1 LECKFKYGYDNWGQE
16 VRRDGREK
24 RAVEY
29 ILGKI
34 YDLSER

>member
-1 LECKFKYGYDNWGQE
+1 MKCSIQP
-16 VRRDGREK
+16 RRDGREK

>member
-29 ILGKI
+29 ILGKT